1 MLNVLSWLLKS
12 NVFKKKP
19 TQLVE
24 VVDHCAAT
32 KKIQDEHETAS
43 GAIMKAVPEKKEGR
57 NKKARKEG
65 RREEDND
72 GGERNKGE
80 EREGEKRKH

>member
-32 KKIQDEHETAS
+32 KKKS
-43 GAIMKAVPEKKEGR
+43 KMNMKQLVAP
-57 NKKARKEG
+57 
-65 RREEDND
+65 
-72 GGERNKGE
+72 
-80 EREGEKRKH
+80 